1 MRLKFYLPLFI
12 VLFIL
17 SACNQSDKT
26 EGIISGYSQIVADE
40 SFFTIVDDEAEIF
53 GLNYKTA
60 KIDFIY
66 KPEKEL
72 LKLFLKDSIKT
83 AIMARAL
90 TAEEKKHFE
99 SKKIV
104 IRLNRFAIDAIAII
118 VNSKNADSLI
128 TLNQLN
134 EALVGI
140 YKSNFNW
147 VFDNAQS
154 STVSYVMDK
163 FKVSKLPA
171 NFYSLKSNKEVIEY
185 VSKNTNSIG
194 IISLSWLVRPTKD
207 VEQYLPQIKLLAV
220 KNIKGKYVTPNQ
232 SSLKTNDYPLSRGLY
247 IINCQGS
254 AGLGTGFASFIAGE
268 LGQRIILK
276 SGLAPDSLPTRL
288 LNIK

>member
-128 TLNQLN
+128 TLNQIN
-134 EALVGI
+134 KALVGN
-140 YKSNFNW
+140 YKSNYNW

>member
-134 EALVGI
+134 EALVGN

-220 KNIKGKYVTPNQ
+220 KNIKGKYVTPSQ